1 MLGFSTETGDLME
14 VDPDDNEHSYIWD
27 SKDVNKRKA
36 QIRSLARGYDVV
48 DVYL

>member
-1 MLGFSTETGDLME
+1 ME
-14 VDPDDNEHSYIWD
+14 VDPDDNEHSYIWN
-27 SKDVNKRKA
+27 SKEKNERIA